1 MKNHVYQYDLR
12 KATAPIL
19 RHESRQ
25 LLLEATDE
33 INQISLSCR
42 GDAWVAGAD
51 DSGTIHV
58 SDGKRKRL
66 LCHNVDSLVTSAV
79 FRPKRRDEIASG
91 GTDCTVKFWDVNK
104 PRYEG
109 MKCSIQSNK
118 SLSLA
123 LIHPYPCYFRRP
135 LSSCVIER
143 DDGGASQV
151 CNPPMVHSLAWSPSG
166 RLLAAGLGDGTCSIL
181 QVDHRNISQV
191 ARLRDGHDAS
201 LATVV
206 FPNWKSD
213 GGNHVLAQDR
223 LLVSAGTDGAIL
235 LWDLGTAVAG
245 DGAVDPKIMFR
256 ESAVSLESAMDQAS
270 LNEHA
275 SPRII
280 FGIPHEEKPN
290 WMVCSSNTNLTLPS
304 TFFVADT
311 TNDITAYI
319 IPVQ

>member
-1 MKNHVYQYDLR
+1 M
-12 KATAPIL
+12 
-19 RHESRQ
+19 
-25 LLLEATDE
+25 
-33 INQISLSCR
+33 
-42 GDAWVAGAD
+42 
-51 DSGTIHV
+51 
-58 SDGKRKRL
+58 
-66 LCHNVDSLVTSAV
+66 
-79 FRPKRRDEIASG
+79 
-91 GTDCTVKFWDVNK
+91 
-104 PRYEG
+104 
-109 MKCSIQSNK
+109 
-118 SLSLA
+118 
-123 LIHPYPCYFRRP
+123 
-135 LSSCVIER
+135 ER
-143 DDGGASQV
+143 DDGGTSQV

-181 QVDHRNISQV
+181 QVDHRNIAQV

-213 GGNHVLAQDR
+213 GSNHVLAQDR

-319 IPVQ
+319 IPVR